1 MLQQLKQCSSYNN
14 RFLLISSCLLSEFGH
29 EAASRQ
35 SLHGR
40 GLAVPL
46 GGLKDGSALLLE
58 AAADGG
64 VADRQVVGAA
74 VDLVVAADG
83 VVQRAASPREAV
95 AEELPLAAAC
105 AS

>member
-1 MLQQLKQCSSYNN
+1 MNHAL
-14 RFLLISSCLLSEFGH
+14 
-29 EAASRQ
+29 EAKMRY
-35 SLHGR
+35 LHGR

-105 AS
+105 ASCRKHYTISRISQQESRGKGQAF